1 METIPCPL
9 CSRTDGEHT
18 HPPQTGGFDRGT
30 SSRKCVICS
39 GALADH
45 ETGDHAARVVER
57 LAALGFPMPANV
69 GMP

>member
-9 CSRTDGEHT
+9 CGSTDGEHT
-18 HPPQTGGFDRGT
+18 HHPQADVFDRGT
-30 SSRKCVICS
+30 GSRKCVICS
-39 GALADH
+39 EALADH

-57 LAALGFPMPANV
+57 MAALGFPMPANV